1 MRCITNMSVNIRMR
15 LPSEYLSLEGAEK
28 VLLDLIVRFE
38 QNGPWLNLDG
48 KKFENEEERIS
59 YLLAE
64 FEKVR
69 RFRLSDLGNSKLEL
83 TLRHEESP
91 SSNMMALENQLF
103 SHLLHSVK
111 VEGEDIDLKDIP
123 WAFYHKLERLEIFSH
138 EYVPQNAFKGAQFK
152 TVILHHDVKRLLSGC
167 FKNCRGLTSINLSG
181 VRVMQA
187 RCFQNCLALQS
198 IDLSETGLISIPE
211 FCFDGCRSLTTV
223 NFPPRLARI
232 NQKAFRGCP
241 LVDVQIDPT
250 AFAHPLFF
258 VHPTAFNSDV
268 VLPKKPADLPK
279 IQMGERFFPAGT
291 IFYSLLSAPTY
302 NGTHADVLFFAQ
314 NIQLCLQATESHDAQ
329 EWWLH
334 MFQARRDL
342 KLLTAP
348 RNSREGI
355 YRMWEE
361 QKDSEEFEH
370 LRVER
375 KLVEL
380 CNKYNYDGWHTRLQL
395 DNYED
400 VLSNMM
406 YETALLSV
414 HFDSC
419 LRQIAT
425 VKVNRQSIKTAT
437 SAQLVGHKVRIK
449 SGHRKIEDLDNL
461 YEPVFA
467 SAARPAKKQK
477 RLFEVFGKLR
487 L

>member
-1 MRCITNMSVNIRMR
+1 MSVNIRMR

-28 VLLDLIVRFE
+28 VLLDLLIGFAE
-38 QNGPWLNLDG
+38 STLLQQNLEGVP
-48 KKFENEEERIS
+48 FENEETRIS
-59 YLLAE
+59 YLLEE

-69 RFRLSDLGNSKLEL
+69 RFRLLDLGNSKLEL
-83 TLRHEESP
+83 TLRRAESP

-138 EYVPQNAFKGAQFK
+138 EYVPPNAFEGARFK
-152 TVILHHDVKRLLSGC
+152 TVILHDVKRLLSGC

-181 VRVMQA
+181 VQSMQA
-187 RCFQNCLALQS
+187 RCFQNCQALQS
-198 IDLSETGLISIPE
+198 IDLSETGLISIPP
-211 FCFDGCRSLTTV
+211 FCFDGCMSLKTV

-258 VHPTAFNSDV
+258 VDSTAFNSDV
-268 VLPKKPADLPK
+268 VLPKKPDDLPK

-291 IFYSLLSAPTY
+291 TFYSLLSAPTY

-348 RNSREGI
+348 RNSREGV

-380 CNKYNYDGWHTRLQL
+380 CNKYNYDGWHARLRL

-425 VKVNRQSIKTAT
+425 VKVNRQSIRTAT
-437 SAQLVGHKVRIK
+437 SAQMVGHKVRIK
-449 SGHRKIEDLDNL
+449 SGRRKLVDLDNL

-467 SAARPAKKQK
+467 SAATPAKKQK